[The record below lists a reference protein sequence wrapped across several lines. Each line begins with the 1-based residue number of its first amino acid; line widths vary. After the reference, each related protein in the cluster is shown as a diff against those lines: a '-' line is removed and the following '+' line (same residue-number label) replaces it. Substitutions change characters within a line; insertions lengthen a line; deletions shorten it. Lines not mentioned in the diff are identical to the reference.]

1 MVGRLGVCVR
11 QRLAC
16 FGVEPVLA
24 VDAARDSVAIA
35 FDLQH
40 ERRDFGADKQIN
52 LLAAA
57 IEVAENDGRMFIDF
71 ENLDDSL
78 KNASLGS
85 ILRAFGIST
94 EDFNRHGLFVGPV
107 VFTSAGY

>member
-1 MVGRLGVCVR
+1 
-11 QRLAC
+11 
-16 FGVEPVLA
+16 
-24 VDAARDSVAIA
+24 VAIA

-52 LLAAA
+52 LLAAT

-71 ENLDDSL
+71 EDLDDSL

-107 VFTSAGY
+107 VFHVSQLLEHAAPPIFISLLMRFRQR